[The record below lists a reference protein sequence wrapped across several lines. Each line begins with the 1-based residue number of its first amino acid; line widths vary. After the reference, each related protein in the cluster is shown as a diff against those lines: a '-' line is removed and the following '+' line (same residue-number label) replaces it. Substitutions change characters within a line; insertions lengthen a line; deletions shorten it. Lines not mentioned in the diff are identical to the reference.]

1 MTLQQLRF
9 LIAVAE
15 NGSINA
21 AAQNLYTAQSNI
33 SSAIKSLEGEL
44 GISIFTRS
52 SRGVMLTSDGT
63 ELLGYARQV
72 VEQANMLEARY
83 EHNEAPQERLAV
95 SAQHYAFSVQAFIN
109 VVEACDAQKFE
120 FTMRET
126 TTAQIIDDVR
136 AFRSEV
142 GILYLDDFNR
152 RVLEKAFAD
161 ARVSFHPLFNARV
174 HVFVSESHP
183 LARKPSICLE
193 DLVPYTR
200 YSFEQGTSNSFYFS
214 EEPFSHIPCAQYTR
228 IGPWNPHQPAH
239 HIKRIR
245 TVHRR
250 AFERNA
256 VGHGEHPAQ
265 RRCAHACWLHRA
277 RRATART
284 NPHAIPLRAATHH
297 RRCRPQRSRLDRG
310 GRHERLRPQ
319 AIGYNLRLPRPLR
332 VFDLNAHEL
341 KGYLAKACAM

>member
-214 EEPFSHIPCAQYTR
+214 EEPFSHIPCAR
-228 IGPWNPHQPAH
+228 N
-239 HIKRIR
+239 IR
-245 TVHRR
+245 VSDRGT
-250 AFERNA
+250 
-256 VGHGEHPAQ
+256 
-265 RRCAHACWLHRA
+265 L
-277 RRATART
+277 T
-284 NPHAIPLRAATHH
+284 NLLTTSNGYALSTGVLSSEMQSGMASIPLKEDTHMLVGYIVH
-297 RRCRPQRSRLDRG
+297 DERRPTPILTQYLSELRRIIADADRNG
-310 GRHERLRPQ
+310 AVLIAEDSTS
-319 AIGYNLRLPRPLR
+319 A
-332 VFDLNAHEL
+332 
-341 KGYLAKACAM
+341 

>member
-214 EEPFSHIPCAQYTR
+214 EEPSRTSPARAIYAYRTVEPSPTCL
-228 IGPWNPHQPAH
+228 PHQTDTHCPPACFRA
-239 HIKRIR
+239 KCSRAWRASRSKKMR
-245 TVHRR
+245 TCLLATSCTTSDGPHRSS
-250 AFERNA
+250 RNTSPSFDA
-256 VGHGEHPAQ
+256 SSPMPT
-265 RRCAHACWLHRA
+265 
-277 RRATART
+277 ATE
-284 NPHAIPLRAATHH
+284 P
-297 RRCRPQRSRLDRG
+297 S
-310 GRHERLRPQ
+310 
-319 AIGYNLRLPRPLR
+319 
-332 VFDLNAHEL
+332 
-341 KGYLAKACAM
+341 

>member
-214 EEPFSHIPCAQYTR
+214 EEPFSHIPCARNIRVSDRGTLTNLLTTSNGYALSTGVLSSEMQSGMVS
-228 IGPWNPHQPAH
+228 IPLKEDAH
-239 HIKRIR
+239 MLVGYI
-245 TVHRR
+245 VHDERR
-250 AFERNA
+250 AAPSLTQYLSELRRIIADADRNGA
-256 VGHGEHPAQ
+256 VLIAEDGTSA
-265 RRCAHACWLHRA
+265 
-277 RRATART
+277 
-284 NPHAIPLRAATHH
+284 
-297 RRCRPQRSRLDRG
+297 
-310 GRHERLRPQ
+310 
-319 AIGYNLRLPRPLR
+319 
-332 VFDLNAHEL
+332 
-341 KGYLAKACAM
+341 

>member
-15 NGSINA
+15 SGSINA

-83 EHNEAPQERLAV
+83 EHNEAPQERLSV

-214 EEPFSHIPCAQYTR
+214 EEPFSHVPCAR
-228 IGPWNPHQPAH
+228 N
-239 HIKRIR
+239 IR
-245 TVHRR
+245 VSDRGT
-250 AFERNA
+250 
-256 VGHGEHPAQ
+256 
-265 RRCAHACWLHRA
+265 L
-277 RRATART
+277 T
-284 NPHAIPLRAATHH
+284 NLLTTSNGYALSTGVLSSEMQSGMASIPLKEDAHMLVGYIVH
-297 RRCRPQRSRLDRG
+297 DERRPTPILTQYLSELRRIIADADRNG
-310 GRHERLRPQ
+310 AVLIAEDGTS
-319 AIGYNLRLPRPLR
+319 A
-332 VFDLNAHEL
+332 
-341 KGYLAKACAM
+341 